1 MRHDGD
7 INYAA
12 NPYGYPPVQGRRR
25 GLLALGAAVVG
36 IAAFAGVIL
45 YAYRGDRVAPD
56 GGPPVLEADATPTKL
71 RPEQPGG
78 MEVPH
83 QDKLVFDRLNQSGRD
98 DRPKVEH
105 LLPPP
110 EQPLP
115 RPVVTP
121 QVPAMPAL
129 PPPPA
134 VAPLPSGSTTTVPRG
149 IPDDVLPPVVPQP
162 PVQVQAGLPP
172 SLPVGG
178 QSSQV
183 ASLPSA
189 PPKAAPKATAPQ
201 PVTAPGALA
210 PPKAPSTPPTAA
222 APASPKA
229 APAAPQPVV
238 AQPPKAPAA
247 SAGGGFRIQL
257 ASVRT
262 EAEAAAEWKRL
273 AGRHPDALGGL
284 SMQVAK
290 ADLGEKGVYY
300 RVQGGS
306 VDEARA
312 KTICAQLKAQN
323 VGCVVVRP

>member
-1 MRHDGD
+1 MKYDGD
-7 INYAA
+7 VNYAA
-12 NPYGYPPVQGRRR
+12 NPYGYPPAQARRR

-45 YAYRGDRVAPD
+45 YAYNRGDRVAPD

-83 QDKLVFDRLNQSGRD
+83 QDKLVFDRLNQGARD

-110 EQPLP
+110 EAPLP

-134 VAPLPSGSTTTVPRG
+134 VAPLPSGATTTVPRG
-149 IPDDVLPPVVPQP
+149 IPDDVLPPVVPQA

-172 SLPVGG
+172 ALPTGG

-183 ASLPSA
+183 ASLPAAPPKA
-189 PPKAAPKATAPQ
+189 PPKAAVPQ
-201 PVTAPGALA
+201 PAQ
-210 PPKAPSTPPTAA
+210 PT
-222 APASPKA
+222 
-229 APAAPQPVV
+229 V

-247 SAGGGFRIQL
+247 AAGGGFRIQL

-273 AGRHPDALGGL
+273 AGRHPGALGGL
-284 SMQVAK
+284 NMQVAK

>member
-1 MRHDGD
+1 MKHDGEL
-7 INYAA
+7 NYAT
-12 NPYGYPPVQGRRR
+12 NPYGYPPAPRRRR
-25 GLLALGAAVVG
+25 GLLALGASVVG

-45 YAYRGDRVAPD
+45 YAYRGDRAGPD

-83 QDKLVFDRLNQSGRD
+83 QDKLVFDRLNQSAKD

-121 QVPAMPAL
+121 QVPAMPTL

-149 IPDDVLPPVVPQP
+149 IPDDVMQPVVPQP

-172 SLPVGG
+172 ALPAGG

-183 ASLPSA
+183 ASLPSV
-189 PPKAAPKATAPQ
+189 PPKAVPKPPQ

-210 PPKAPSTPPTAA
+210 PSKAAPTPPAAA
-222 APASPKA
+222 APGTAPKA
-229 APAAPQPVV
+229 APAAPQPAT

-247 SAGGGFRIQL
+247 ATGGGFRIQL
-257 ASVRT
+257 ASVHS

-273 AGRHPDALGGL
+273 AARHPDALGGL

-290 ADLGEKGVYY
+290 ADLGEKGVFY

-312 KTICAQLKAQN
+312 KSICAQLKTQN